1 MYDCQIVLTVAYR
14 QIHFIQYGVHF
25 QLTLNRVDVK
35 LGLLQERR
43 RAMTLVRFGEPGIQ
57 IDLTGTPFLNIVRGN
72 MHMRAYERLL
82 NYVRIHT
89 TSDEDVDTQPTSARQ
104 FDLANNLVNEMRAL
118 GLEQVRV
125 SESAYVYGIL
135 PATPGYESKT
145 ALGFIAHMD
154 TSPNASGEHVNPQI
168 HANYVGGD
176 VVLSADPA
184 NPVILTVERFPHLAA
199 LKGRTLIT
207 TDGTTLLGAD
217 DKAGIAEILT
227 ACETIIREQIP
238 HGRICVGFT
247 PDEEVGKGADRFDIS
262 GFGADYA
269 YTMDGGEE
277 GELEYENFN
286 AAEAILTI
294 QGVAVHPGSAKNIMV
309 NALVVACELNALL
322 PAAETPAHTE
332 DREGF
337 YYLRK
342 LEGTPDRVSMAYSLR
357 DHDQALLFARKRTL
371 QHAVKTINER
381 YGEGTV
387 SLTLSDR
394 YRNMLD
400 VIRQEMHLVDR
411 AKDAMARIG
420 LQPIIVPMRGGTD
433 GATLSFKGLP
443 CPNLGTGGHA
453 YHGVYEHITVEAMD
467 TCTALIVELV
477 QLYAESAG

>member
-1 MYDCQIVLTVAYR
+1 M
-14 QIHFIQYGVHF
+14 
-25 QLTLNRVDVK
+25 K
-35 LGLLQERR
+35 
-43 RAMTLVRFGEPGIQ
+43 
-57 IDLTGTPFLNIVRGN
+57 
-72 MHMRAYERLL
+72 AYERLL

-89 TSDEDVDTQPTSARQ
+89 TSDEDAENQPTTARQ
-104 FDLANNLVNEMRAL
+104 FDLAHLLADEMRSL
-118 GLEQVRV
+118 GLDQVRV
-125 SESAYVYGIL
+125 SESAYVYGLL
-135 PATPGYESKT
+135 PATPGYEKKP

-154 TSPNASGEHVNPQI
+154 TSPNASGENVNPQV
-168 HANYVGGD
+168 HKHYDGGD
-176 VVLSADPA
+176 VILSADRTLSSDLDSSADQADSA
-184 NPVILTVERFPHLAA
+184 NQASPIVLTVDRFPHLAT

-247 PDEEVGKGADRFDIS
+247 PDEEVGKGANQFDVV

-277 GELEYENFN
+277 GELEFENFN
-286 AAEAILTI
+286 AAEATLTI

-309 NALVVACELNALL
+309 NALVVACELNAML
-322 PAAETPAHTE
+322 PYAETPAHTE

-342 LEGTPDRVSMAYSLR
+342 LEGTPERSTMAYSLR
-357 DHDQALLFARKRTL
+357 DHDLALLNARKKTL
-371 QHAVKTINER
+371 LHAVKILNER
-381 YGEGTV
+381 YGEETV
-387 SLTLSDR
+387 SVSISDR
-394 YRNMLD
+394 YRNMHD
-400 VIRQEMHLVDR
+400 VIRNEMHLVDR
-411 AKDAMARIG
+411 AKEAMARIG

-433 GATLSFKGLP
+433 GATLSYKGLP

-453 YHGVYEHITVEAMD
+453 YHGVYEHITAEAMD

-477 QLYAESAG
+477 RLYAKGADR